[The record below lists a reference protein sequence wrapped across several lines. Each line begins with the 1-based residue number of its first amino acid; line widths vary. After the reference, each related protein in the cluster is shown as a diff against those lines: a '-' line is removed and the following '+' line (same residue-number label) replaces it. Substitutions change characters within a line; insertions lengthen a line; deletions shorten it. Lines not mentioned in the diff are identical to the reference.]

1 MSAQLYTLIIMAYV
15 VGFILMMIVTTG
27 VNKRAE
33 YIRWG
38 LGIECIC
45 FYSSRFT
52 VSKQGITLVG
62 YQEVLDGQSPILY
75 SVVKQNWWGKTKV
88 YGQAVIYGDYKS
100 PNCFKIGR
108 LQIFHTGRIYRIK
121 IVGHCNISRGK
132 FKVVT
137 E

>member
-1 MSAQLYTLIIMAYV
+1 VSAQLYTLIIMACV
-15 VGFILMMIVTTG
+15 VGFILMIILTTG

-52 VSKQGITLVG
+52 VSKQGITIVG
-62 YQEVLDGQSPILY
+62 YQEVLGGQSPILY

-100 PNCFKIGR
+100 PNCFNRTITNIPYGED
-108 LQIFHTGRIYRIK
+108 YRIK